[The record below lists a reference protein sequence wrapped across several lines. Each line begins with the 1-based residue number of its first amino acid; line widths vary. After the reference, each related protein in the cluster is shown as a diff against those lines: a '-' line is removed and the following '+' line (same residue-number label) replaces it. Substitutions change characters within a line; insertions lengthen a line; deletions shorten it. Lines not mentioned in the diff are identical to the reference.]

1 MHDSSWRHARG
12 WRLGLTSGLAAAAL
26 AIGAGACTS
35 ASGTGSAGGT
45 GSASASGTAGPVTT
59 AARSCVRQAKAD
71 LAAAM
76 APPPS
81 PSVPKINVKSLAGK
95 QIWLIEPDETS
106 FTGAVARDF
115 TAAAKVAGL
124 KPRIFDANFSTATM
138 NQDLSLA
145 AGAKP
150 AAVVLAYIATS
161 LVTKSLAT
169 VTAAHIPVVS
179 LLADGAQVPLSDGLY
194 ARVDVNA
201 TREGKL
207 LADWMLA
214 NSGCD
219 APSLIIDVPVFAF
232 NHTML
237 LEEQSEIKKLCG
249 SACPVYYSQVNAGTM
264 ASDIQSVTASQ
275 LTAHPTIKYIFPAF
289 DVAAPYVQA
298 GLNQIGK
305 KAGIVSPTGNASNL
319 VSIKN
324 HGSQVADLAWAP
336 PGFIA
341 WAALNKAMD
350 GMLKVPGTLYEL
362 PDRLIDGTNI
372 GDGNV
377 VSLFPSQASYQQSFK
392 AQWGLSS

>member
-1 MHDSSWRHARG
+1 MNVSSLRHRRR
-12 WRLGLTSGLAAAAL
+12 WRLGLTSGLAVAAL
-26 AIGAGACTS
+26 AVTASACGS
-35 ASGTGSAGGT
+35 SGSGG
-45 GSASASGTAGPVTT
+45 GSASDPGTAKASTT
-59 AARSCVRQAKAD
+59 ASQSCVSAAKAD
-71 LAAAM
+71 LTAAM

-81 PSVPKINVKSLAGK
+81 PTVPKINVKSLAGK
-95 QIWLIEPDETS
+95 QIWMIEPDETS
-106 FTGAVARDF
+106 FTGAVANDF
-115 TAAAKVAGL
+115 TAAAKAAGL
-124 KPRIFDANFSTATM
+124 KPKIFDANFSTATM

-145 AGAKP
+145 ASARP

-194 ARVDVNA
+194 ARVDVDA

-207 LADWMLA
+207 LADWMLV
-214 NSGCD
+214 NSGCS
-219 APSLIIDVPVFAF
+219 ASSLIIDVPVFAF

-249 SACPVYYSQVNAGTM
+249 SSCPVYYSQVNAGTM
-264 ASDIQSVTASQ
+264 ATDIQSVTASQ
-275 LTAHPTIKYIFPAF
+275 MTAHPDIKYIFPAF

-298 GLNQIGK
+298 GLNQVSE

-319 VSIKN
+319 LSIKN
-324 HGSQVADLAWAP
+324 HGSQVADLAWPP

-350 GMLKVPGTLYEL
+350 GMLNVPGTLYEM

-377 VSLFPSQASYQQSFK
+377 VSLFPSQATYQQYFK
-392 AQWGLSS
+392 TQWGLSS